1 MNNNLKTAVDNL
13 SSALIRH
20 GYRKEAATLQG
31 IGNPQTQTPPQQYGG
46 KLQDDRPEQGQ
57 QPQPAQGQQ
66 SLYRG
71 QPGSTAPV
79 LELSRIL
86 DDIENTPY
94 FRNLPENVLQGILK
108 IKKMTGNAFR
118 YASEK
123 EALFG
128 KAQDPIKS
136 LQDYLTEFR
145 GTHAGKI
152 PEDIKKAM
160 GDLGVLVNQYVQNL
174 PKEKSFLEKARDV
187 AEKGKSVLK
196 GVAEKGQDIAR
207 GVAEKSKDVARGVAE
222 KGQEFARGVAE
233 KSKNVAEKGQ
243 DFARGVA
250 EKGKDVIR
258 DVAEKGRQYREDQE
272 GKRQEKEDVKTYSK
286 MKRFEDQQLIKDREN
301 SAVSNLKSDLLKS
314 KNYKGIFYRLPTQI
328 IKALEDIGLGIDDLS
343 NMGTAKLAGH
353 VNNTLLN
360 YFRTKEAYSAKE
372 LNQGIKEEKE
382 HTEVYNT
389 FVKAIKDKKKAAPL
403 TIREFAE
410 QIAKAHLKE
419 DPQYYTK
426 LKKTFKEAM
435 DFTGIGNLLT
445 PDNTL
450 DERELARV
458 IRLAISAE
466 HDAVHLYELI
476 ADASDDED
484 VKKVMQSIADEEK
497 VHTGELQ
504 GLLKKFDKDSQKF
517 LEEGSNEVEDI
528 INK

>member
-1 MNNNLKTAVDNL
+1 MNSNLKTALDKL
-13 SSALIRH
+13 SIALIKN
-20 GYRKEAATLQG
+20 GYSKEAATIQN
-31 IGNPQTQTPPQQYGG
+31 IGNPQTQTPPPQYGG
-46 KLQDDRPEQGQ
+46 KLQEDRPDPK
-57 QPQPAQGQQ
+57 QPQPSQGQQ

-86 DDIENTPY
+86 DDLEKTPY

-128 KAQDPIKS
+128 REQNPIKA
-136 LQDYLTEFR
+136 LQEYLTEFR
-145 GTHAGKI
+145 GTHAGKL

-187 AEKGKSVLK
+187 AEKGKGVLK

-207 GVAEKSKDVARGVAE
+207 GVAEK
-222 KGQEFARGVAE
+222 
-233 KSKNVAEKGQ
+233 GQ

-250 EKGKDVIR
+250 EKGKGVVEKGQDFARGMAEKGKDVLR
-258 DVAEKGRQYREDQE
+258 DVAEKGKQYREDL
-272 GKRQEKEDVKTYSK
+272 QEKKQQNEDSKTYSK
-286 MKRFEDQQLIKDREN
+286 MKKFEDQQLIKDREN
-301 SAVSNLKSDLLKS
+301 TAVSNLKSDLLKN

-328 IKALEDIGLGIDDLS
+328 VKALENVGLGVDDLS
-343 NMGTAKLAGH
+343 NPGTVKLAGH

-360 YFRTKEAYSAKE
+360 YFRTKEAYSSKE
-372 LNQGIKEEKE
+372 LSKGIKEEKE

-389 FVKAIKDKKKAAPL
+389 FVKAIKDKKRKAPL
-403 TIREFAE
+403 TIREFSE

-445 PDNTL
+445 PDKTL

-458 IRLAISAE
+458 IRLSISAE

-484 VKKVMQSIADEEK
+484 VKKVMQSIANEEK

>member
-20 GYRKEAATLQG
+20 GYRKEAATLQS

-66 SLYRG
+66 ALYRG

-86 DDIENTPY
+86 DDIENTSY

-174 PKEKSFLEKARDV
+174 PKEKSFLEK
-187 AEKGKSVLK
+187 
-196 GVAEKGQDIAR
+196 
-207 GVAEKSKDVARGVAE
+207 ARGVAE

-328 IKALEDIGLGIDDLS
+328 IKALEDIGMGVDDLS

-476 ADASDDED
+476 ADASDDEG

>member
-46 KLQDDRPEQGQ
+46 KLQEDRPGPGQ
-57 QPQPAQGQQ
+57 QPQPGQGQQ

-79 LELSRIL
+79 VELSRIL

-108 IKKMTGNAFR
+108 IKKMTGNAFK

-123 EALFG
+123 QAFFG
-128 KAQDPIKS
+128 KEQDPIKS
-136 LQDYLTEFR
+136 LQEYLTEFR

-187 AEKGKSVLK
+187 AEKGKGVLK

-207 GVAEKSKDVARGVAE
+207 GVAEKS
-222 KGQEFARGVAE
+222 QEFARGVAE
-233 KSKNVAEKGQ
+233 KSKSVAEKGQ
-243 DFARGVA
+243 DFARG
-250 EKGKDVIR
+250 
-258 DVAEKGRQYREDQE
+258 VAEKGRQYREDQE

-286 MKRFEDQQLIKDREN
+286 MKRFEDQQLIRDRED

-328 IKALEDIGLGIDDLS
+328 IKALENIGLGVDDLS

-389 FVKAIKDKKKAAPL
+389 FVKAIKDKKKESPL

-484 VKKVMQSIADEEK
+484 IKKVMQSIANEEK

-517 LEEGSNEVEDI
+517 LEEGSSEVEDI